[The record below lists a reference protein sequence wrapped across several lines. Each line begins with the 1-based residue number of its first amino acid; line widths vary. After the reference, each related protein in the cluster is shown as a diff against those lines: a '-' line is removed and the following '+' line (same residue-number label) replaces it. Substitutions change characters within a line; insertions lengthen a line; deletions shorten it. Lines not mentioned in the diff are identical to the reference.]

1 MYEFVSR
8 EAEHESNV
16 LDPML
21 NLGAAN
27 DALCNLV
34 GEHLAK
40 VYPGHPWGV
49 ISQIESGI
57 VKICL
62 QGFQQWPV
70 VIHVE
75 SLKGDASMAKVTR
88 YAGELLERLRMPR
101 KGFDLASWQEANKRH
116 NWLFNRNKKAPV

>member
-21 NLGAAN
+21 NLAAAN
-27 DALCNLV
+27 DALCELV
-34 GEHLAK
+34 GEHLAR
-40 VYPGHPWGV
+40 VYPGHPWGI

-75 SLKGDASMAKVTR
+75 SLKGDPSMAKVTR